1 MQKNTEKSIKFAIMN
16 RLVTLTISIL
26 LATVTVAACTSAVVP
41 GVSTSSGRT
50 LLWKHRD
57 TGAASNFIDK
67 VEATDSTMAFIGLFN
82 GGDDSRSEV
91 WVGMNT
97 AGFAVMNTATYNL
110 MPNSPSCRDREGEVM
125 RRALEVC
132 RTVEDFDSL
141 LSALPRPRGIQ
152 ATFGVTDATGATAYF
167 EADDSSTY
175 PYPMADKA
183 WDIRTNFALAGSV
196 AGRKGVERYQT
207 AKEIITRR
215 RRYTPE
221 FFLTELSQSFFD
233 STKGLDLLDGQAL
246 TTPDD
251 GRLIPRRSST
261 ASVVV
266 EGPDGS
272 GGMPRMFVALGFPPA
287 AEVFEVT
294 FGNIPA
300 DVRPDASGVAPA
312 WRRADALARTLF
324 FTKEGRRFF
333 NLVNIRKLL
342 NDRK

>member
-41 GVSTSSGRT
+41 GVSTLSGRT

-57 TGAASNFIDK
+57 TGASSNFIDK

-82 GGDDSRSEV
+82 GGDESRSEV

-110 MPNSPSCRDREGEVM
+110 TPNSPSCRDREGVVM

-141 LSALPRPRGIQ
+141 LSALPHPRGIQ

-167 EADDSSTY
+167 EADDSNTY

-207 AKEIITRR
+207 AKEFVTGR

-221 FFLTELSQSFFD
+221 FFLTELSHSFFD

-251 GRLIPRRSST
+251 GRIIPRRSST

-294 FGNIPA
+294 FDNIPA